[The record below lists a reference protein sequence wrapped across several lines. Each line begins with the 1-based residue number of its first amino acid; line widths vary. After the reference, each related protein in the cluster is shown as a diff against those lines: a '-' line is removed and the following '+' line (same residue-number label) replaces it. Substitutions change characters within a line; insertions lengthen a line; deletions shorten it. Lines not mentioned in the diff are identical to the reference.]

1 MDLRQ
6 GNRSFAGAQDDR
18 EMPDRVGHDDN
29 QAGNDGGIE
38 MPDQVGHDRF
48 FASLRMTI
56 RDDGRVVVALKRPK
70 YKTKA
75 YILSQEL

>member
-38 MPDQVGHDRF
+38 MPDQVGHDGN
-48 FASLRMTI
+48 ANGN
-56 RDDGRVVVALKRPK
+56 DVGVAALERPK
-70 YKTKA
+70 YKTKGA
-75 YILSQEL
+75 DKHKNK